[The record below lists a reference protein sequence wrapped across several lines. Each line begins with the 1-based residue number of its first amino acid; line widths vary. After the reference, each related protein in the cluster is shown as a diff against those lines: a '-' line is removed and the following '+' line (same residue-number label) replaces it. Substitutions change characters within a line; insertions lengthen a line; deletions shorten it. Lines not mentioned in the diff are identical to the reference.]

1 MTSRGVCS
9 FDQVIR
15 EFGFDRITGNKYYNL
30 IIIVVQTLLLTVVGY
45 RSLYQLLRQTMMTT
59 AA

>member
-1 MTSRGVCS
+1 MRERPVR
-9 FDQVIR
+9 QVIR

-30 IIIVVQTLLLTVVGY
+30 IIITVQALLLTVVGY

-59 AA
+59 ANA